1 MEEAIEER
9 MGEAME
15 VRMVKRTKG
24 RITLMFVVMALL
36 LAHFEDF
43 ETHFLSTQKIL

>member
-15 VRMVKRTKG
+15 VRMVKRMKG
-24 RITLMFVVMALL
+24 RITLMFVL
-36 LAHFEDF
+36 F
-43 ETHFLSTQKIL
+43 S